1 MTVADRP
8 GARVASRV
16 LGELVSLDKAVY
28 AAIAATPTPTVDAAL
43 GRVSNA
49 ANDSRLW
56 LVTAG
61 ALSLLG
67 RKPRRA
73 AFAGVTAIGMTSA
86 LVNQGVK
93 PVLHR
98 ERPMREQRVD
108 LGVDMPASHA
118 FPSGHSASAFA
129 FSSAVGGMLP
139 GLATPLR
146 VMATTVAYSRVH
158 TGVHYV
164 GDVIVGSL
172 MGAGVGTAVRQV
184 AVRRGRR
191 SADRAG

>member
-1 MTVADRP
+1 
-8 GARVASRV
+8 
-16 LGELVSLDKAVY
+16 VY
-28 AAIAATPTPTVDAAL
+28 AAVAATPTPTVDATM
-43 GRVSNA
+43 GRISNA

-73 AFAGVTAIGMTSA
+73 ALAGVTAIGVTSA
-86 LVNQGVK
+86 LVNLGVK
-93 PVLHR
+93 PALR
-98 ERPMREQRVD
+98 RDRPVREQRAD
-108 LGVDMPASHA
+108 LGVVMPRSHA

-139 GLATPLR
+139 GIATPLR

-164 GDVIVGSL
+164 GDVLVGGL
-172 MGAGVGTAVRQV
+172 VGAGVGTTVRQV
-184 AVRRGRR
+184 AVRMRR
-191 SADRAG
+191 WPKGPAG